1 MTAVTYDKDLT
12 PLRRQ
17 AKAKVDNRAERERQR
32 RWITPGDGQQQEY
45 VMTREEAFAIADDGD
60 PSDTDYPQLAAER
73 DAQNEALS
81 TTKTLADVGQEV
93 RSIVAQRNGDDG
105 AAIKKARRRAKLQID
120 AATTPADIEAAAAVD
135 WSAL

>member
-1 MTAVTYDKDLT
+1 MTAVSYDKDLA

-45 VMTREEAFAIADDGD
+45 VMTREEAFAIADDAD
-60 PSDTDYPQLAAER
+60 PSDADYPQLAAER
-73 DAQNEALS
+73 DAQAAVGV
-81 TTKTLADVGQEV
+81 TKTLSDVGQEV
-93 RSIVAQRNGDDG
+93 RDIVAQRNGDDG